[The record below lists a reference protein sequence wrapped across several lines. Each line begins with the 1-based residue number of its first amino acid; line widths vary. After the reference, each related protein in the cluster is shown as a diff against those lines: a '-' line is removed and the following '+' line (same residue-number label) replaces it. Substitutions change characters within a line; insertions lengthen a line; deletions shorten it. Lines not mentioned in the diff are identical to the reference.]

1 MKDLVKRIN
10 RRIPDSWRTN
20 PQRVKACAGVLKLC
34 SPFDPGFRRE
44 LEQAADRCCSANRA
58 RVETTRADMLRE
70 YVGSWVSP
78 TEYCKFGFTAL
89 DDQRRRE
96 YISEHEGLAMFKRR
110 DYNVLPNDKFRRYQM
125 FSGYYHRELMH
136 VTGMAGQ
143 AEEDSYGAFLKR
155 HRAFIAKAIM
165 GAKGH
170 GVRKL
175 TADEAPDTA
184 SLVALMGGAC
194 IVEELI
200 RQAEPLAALHPLSV
214 NTVRFVTGA
223 DRSGRVYR
231 LFALL
236 RVGRGESIVD
246 NVGSGGLIARIDM
259 DSGAVCTDGL
269 CGLDYYETHPDTRV
283 RFKGVQIPEWGELC
297 RTACELHGTQPGQ
310 RVFGFDFAW
319 TTAGWDVVEVNPA
332 PSFVSWQALANR
344 GIRPVLQDRGIL

>member
-1 MKDLVKRIN
+1 MKDFLKRIN
-10 RRIPDSWRTN
+10 RRIPDSWRTDR
-20 PQRVKACAGVLKLC
+20 QRVRACAGILWLC
-34 SPFDPGFRRE
+34 SPLDPGFRRE
-44 LEQAADRCCSANRA
+44 LKQAADRCGSGSRA
-58 RVETTRADMLRE
+58 RVASVKADMLRA
-70 YVGSWVSP
+70 YVGSWVTP
-78 TEYCKFGFTAL
+78 TEYCKFGFMAL
-89 DDQRRRE
+89 NDQRRRE
-96 YISEHEGLAMFKRR
+96 YIAEHEGLAMFKRPE
-110 DYNVLPNDKFRRYQM
+110 YNVLPNDKFRRYQM
-125 FSGYYHRELMH
+125 FSGYYHRELLH
-136 VTGMAGQ
+136 VTGRAGQ

-184 SLVALMGGAC
+184 ALVARMGGEC

-200 RQAEPLAALHPLSV
+200 EQGQPLAAFHPMSV

-223 DRSGRVYR
+223 DRTGRVYC

-236 RVGRGESIVD
+236 RVGRGGSVVD
-246 NVGSGGLIARIDM
+246 NVGSGGLIALIDM
-259 DSGAVCTDGL
+259 DSGVVCTDGL
-269 CGLDYYETHPDTRV
+269 CGLDYYETHPDTHV
-283 RFKGVQIPEWGELC
+283 RFKGVQIPEWGKLC

-319 TTAGWDVVEVNPA
+319 TTDGWDVVEVNPA
-332 PSFVSWQALANR
+332 PSFVSWQALTNR